1 MNITIISVGK
11 LKEKY
16 LKMGIEEYTKRL
28 GSYAKIDLIEVADE
42 KAPENLSDA
51 DMEIVKKKEGERILA
66 KVGADTYVIA
76 LAIEGKM
83 KSSEQLADDLQSLM
97 TYGRS
102 KVAFVIGGSL
112 GLHDDV
118 MKRSDEKLSFSKMTL
133 PHQLMKLV
141 LIEQVYRAF
150 RIIKGEP
157 YHK

>member
-16 LKMGIEEYTKRL
+16 LKMGIDEYVKRL

-42 KAPENLSDA
+42 KAPEQLSEAEMD
-51 DMEIVKKKEGERILA
+51 IVKRKEGERILA
-66 KVGADTYVIA
+66 KINDGVYVIA
-76 LAIEGKM
+76 LAIDGKM
-83 KSSEQLADDLQSLM
+83 KSSEELAENIESLM
-97 TYGRS
+97 TYGTS
-102 KVAFVIGGSL
+102 KIAFVIGGSL
-112 GLHDDV
+112 GLHEDVLKRADD
-118 MKRSDEKLSFSKMTL
+118 KLSFGKMTL

-141 LIEQVYRAF
+141 LVEQVYRSF